1 MPRCIVLFSRNDNIT
16 WHVFTG
22 VTSCFHDKIFIVR
35 FMFTFL
41 YQTINMFNAEPIE
54 AMQTARMLIFSAY
67 WCQICR
73 RAYSGTMFSNF
84 GLNVWRTETKIAF
97 N

>member
-22 VTSCFHDKIFIVR
+22 VTSCFNDKILIVC

-41 YQTINMFNAEPIE
+41 YQTGFEKPG
-54 AMQTARMLIFSAY
+54 Y
-67 WCQICR
+67 
-73 RAYSGTMFSNF
+73 
-84 GLNVWRTETKIAF
+84 
-97 N
+97 